1 MNFLKKLFEK
11 RVSDVKIEASETT
24 YKPMVV
30 MGHDNHPTLLLEND
44 LILPR
49 EIEMIENLKYYP
61 NGKIGEWLCDP
72 ISGEKLPFAY
82 EHNYSQQAKS

>member
-1 MNFLKKLFEK
+1 MKLLKKLFK
-11 RVSDVKIEASETT
+11 ARVPQVKIETSKDT

-49 EIEMIENLKYYP
+49 EIEMIENSKYYP
-61 NGKIGEWLCDP
+61 NGKIGEWLRDP

-82 EHNYSQQAKS
+82 DHKYS